1 MFAQTA
7 DEIRT
12 AAIAF
17 NAEYPEAAAEIAAGT
32 AEVLV
37 TVGTTTSSGW
47 NLRAVIQPG
56 VRLANGQ
63 WAGAY
68 ERNATID
75 FKARDGRV
83 PREELAQ
90 KLLRPRMNF
99 DADVAVTY
107 QKVGF

>member
-1 MFAQTA
+1 MFATTA
-7 DEIRT
+7 ADIRT
-12 AAIAF
+12 AALIF

-32 AEVLV
+32 VEVLV
-37 TVGTTTSSGW
+37 TVGNTTGTGW
-47 NLRAVIQPG
+47 NLQAVVQPG
-56 VRLANGQ
+56 VRLPNGQ

-68 ERNATID
+68 ENNATIE
-75 FKARDGRV
+75 FKARDGRM
-83 PREELAQ
+83 PREQLAE